1 MILQI
6 VATLYTEGT
15 ACFFL
20 HFPLYIVGYCFQY
33 QLHTTRGISQFY
45 SRFYTRL
52 LCVSIKLLL
61 KRNTLLA
68 YFILQ
73 IYNAITKHGEGEIR
87 DIKKTILMYET

>member
-1 MILQI
+1 MDTVDVFRPRFSSSLS
-6 VATLYTEGT
+6 VAVRSDSELI
-15 ACFFL
+15 AFVQCCSL
-20 HFPLYIVGYCFQY
+20 
-33 QLHTTRGISQFY
+33 
-45 SRFYTRL
+45 FYTRL